1 MGVIKQKDKEIKDM
15 SNGVLSRKLSNLFV
29 EKDIEELVLR
39 VNNQEEYRNQIEK
52 L

>member
-1 MGVIKQKDKEIKDM
+1 M
-15 SNGVLSRKLSNLFV
+15 SNGILSRKLSNLFV

-39 VNNQEEYRNQIEK
+39 VNNQEEHRNQLEK

>member
-1 MGVIKQKDKEIKDM
+1 MGIIKQKDKEMKDM